1 MEISLAKIDS
11 TKDVDNYDEPM
22 QLLRVK
28 EVADDSNEDLIK
40 SKLRLKVGV
49 QSCESVGVV
58 RP

>member
-1 MEISLAKIDS
+1 M
-11 TKDVDNYDEPM
+11 DNYDEPM

-58 RP
+58 RPWLIVEKGYQ